1 MATAELLMS
10 IDAFAKLAGDGKSR
24 ELVEG
29 KVVMMTPPKPWHGV
43 ICSRVA
49 FQLGGH
55 IQNNKLGWSMS
66 CDAGI
71 VTRRD
76 PDSLRGADF
85 AFYSYARLPD
95 PRNMKAYPTVA
106 PELVCE
112 VMSEYDRWRD
122 VMSKATEYLQAGVIA
137 VCIFNPD
144 SETITIVRGDREPQ
158 VLDLDDDFEVPDLLP
173 GLRVQVREF
182 FA

>member
-1 MATAELLMS
+1 MATAELLMT
-10 IDAFAKLAGDGKSR
+10 IDEFAKLAADGKSR

-29 KVVMMTPPKPWHGV
+29 KVVLMNPPKPWHGV

-49 FQLGGH
+49 FHLGGY
-55 IQNNKLGWSMS
+55 IQQHKLGWSMS

-71 VTRRD
+71 VTHRD

-85 AFYSYARLPD
+85 AFYTFARLPD
-95 PRNMKAYPTVA
+95 ARNMKDYPAVA

-112 VMSEYDRWRD
+112 VMSEYDRWQD
-122 VMSKATEYLQAGVIA
+122 AMSKAMEYLQAGVVA

-144 SETITIVRGDREPQ
+144 SESITIVRGDREPE
-158 VLDLDDDFEVPDLLP
+158 VLDLDDHLALPDVLP
-173 GLRVQVREF
+173 GLRVPVRDF